1 VIVAATFRSSVEVVK
16 YGSKTNARDILAT
29 ITGSRYNPCKSY
41 LWYLHPNSLPA
52 GYRHTVLQAIAEG
65 VCGVLQ
71 DQEKR

>member
-1 VIVAATFRSSVEVVK
+1 MDPKQMHETFWKRLL
-16 YGSKTNARDILAT
+16 ARGT
-29 ITGSRYNPCKSY
+29 TPSKSY